1 MSYKL
6 NLSDQL
12 KIVIQSLI
20 LVIIVLAYVLPDRF
34 FKETETSIAKKIE
47 SELIN
52 DAKKIS
58 EIKVELQEILTVNGK
73 SAYQLRTIDYHK
85 KFGNR
90 FAFFLYENDSL
101 CLWTDNHI
109 PLPTKLLEMQDS
121 RFQKIGTYQ
130 VLTHHHKFLDFNI
143 VSIQIIMLDYP
154 WQNNYLNNHLA
165 DYFQVDT
172 KVKISKEN
180 GVSVRDI
187 KGEQLFS
194 VQIKD
199 HLSSRTG
206 GYDFFLFLSSLFLL
220 FNLLSLFLKQWKYE
234 NNLVKSIVFLLI
246 LLAWYLLHLF
256 LGLPSKLFLSDL
268 FSPGLYAF
276 NWVNNNLGNLFFLSL
291 ILFFGITYYVRNAKQ
306 KSYPLYYLLIFV
318 AFIFGFLYFIIFT
331 IRSLVLDSQIILDL
345 YQLASLDFYSYLAL
359 WIIFIL
365 QLSWVLITFRWVSHF
380 VKQEN
385 TEKYIWLAL
394 LFFGFIPLLFIKNFS
409 FLMWFIQLMGS
420 IGILLVFYL
429 QQKNSQRKLMEVI
442 TYLIFFTLITALV
455 LNDLNRKNERQFR
468 ETSAMNLEMEN
479 DPYLEAYFLSKVD
492 DIKQDS
498 SLLDLVYN
506 RNNETN
512 DDSVYQYIS
521 SKYFN
526 SYLGI
531 YNVNLIHCDDESLI
545 RIMPDNIETSCY
557 DYFSDRI
564 QLSKTVIKEGVF
576 YLVEG
581 DFQYRH
587 YIGRITLTT
596 DPMRQSCIFI
606 EFVSK
611 IKQQESGL
619 PAILEK
625 SHVFRSPLLRKY
637 SYAYFKDGDLVDWRG
652 TFDYRQKL
660 SDYHLISYHDSFFEK
675 DGFLHYVYSNR
686 PESVLM
692 ISLEKPGIL
701 QKLASFAFVFLF
713 YSLLTFVLYTF
724 FRTSSLQESFSN
736 FQGRLQYSM
745 IVLLLFSF
753 VLIGVSS
760 LYYIIYL
767 NKQKNAD
774 GLMEK
779 AHSVLIE
786 LEHKLSGMEEFN
798 DEDIVYVETLLSKFS
813 EVFFTDITLYSRNGK
828 LLASSR
834 PEVFKSELLARNM
847 NAQAYFQLYNLKN
860 SFYIQ
865 DEQIGKQKFLSAY
878 LPFRNQNNK
887 SVAYLNLPYFAKQYE
902 LEDEVSGFIVA
913 FLNIYLFLLFIA
925 IMITILISRYL
936 SRPLLIIKNK
946 ISSINLQED
955 IEKIDWNK
963 NDEIGELI
971 KEYNRM
977 VDELQESARKLAIS
991 QRESAWREMA
1001 QQIAH
1006 EIKNPLTP
1014 MKLNVQYLERA
1025 WDDGVEDY
1033 EERMKKITRALKEQ
1047 IDVLS
1052 EIAGQ
1057 FSTFAAIEKIKPEN
1071 LDIAPIL
1078 QSVIAVFKVNEEIKF
1093 ESQVFTNGQVVFIDK
1108 NQIIRVLNN
1117 IYKNAVQALS
1127 QQRNPVITSICKTEG
1142 DFIRIDISDNGIG
1155 IPEKEISRIFEPRF
1169 TTKSSGMGLGLS
1181 LVKKMLENANARI
1194 KVKSVEDMG
1203 STFSILIPI
1212 VRN

>member
-1 MSYKL
+1 MSLRL
-6 NLSDQL
+6 NFSDQR
-12 KIVIQSLI
+12 KIIIQLFV

-34 FKETETSIAKKIE
+34 LKETETSIAGKIE
-47 SELIN
+47 NQLMD
-52 DAKKIS
+52 DADKIS
-58 EIKVELQEILTVNGK
+58 EIALELQEILLINGK
-73 SAYQLRTIDYHK
+73 SAYQQRTIDYHEK
-85 KFGNR
+85 YGNK

-101 CLWTDNHI
+101 SLWTDNHI
-109 PLPTKLLEMQDS
+109 PLPTELSGIKDCK
-121 RFQKIGTYQ
+121 FQKFGTYQ
-130 VLTHHHKFLDFNI
+130 VLVHHHKFYHFDI
-143 VSIQIIMLDYP
+143 VSVQVIMLDYP
-154 WQNNYLNNHLA
+154 WQNNYLNDHLA
-165 DYFQVDT
+165 DYFQIDT
-172 KVKISKEN
+172 EVKISKEN
-180 GVSVRDI
+180 GVAI
-187 KGEQLFS
+187 KDQDGKALFGI
-194 VQIKD
+194 QIKD
-199 HLSSRTG
+199 QISSRTG
-206 GYDFFLFLSSLFLL
+206 GLDFFLFLTGLFLL
-220 FNLLSLFLKQWKYE
+220 FNLLSLSLKHWDLK
-234 NNLVKSIVFLLI
+234 NNLVKSVIFLLI
-246 LLAWYLLHLF
+246 FLAWYLSHLF

-276 NWVNNNLGNLFFLSL
+276 NWMNNNLGNLFFFSL
-291 ILFFGITYYVRNAKQ
+291 ILFFVITYYVRNADQ
-306 KSYPLYYLLIFV
+306 RSYALFYLYLFTAL
-318 AFIFGFLYFIIFT
+318 IFGFLYLIIFV
-331 IRSLVLDSQIILDL
+331 IRSLVHDSQIILDL

-365 QLSWVLITFRWVSHF
+365 QLSWILLTFRWMSHF
-380 VKQEN
+380 VNREN
-385 TEKYIWLAL
+385 AEKNLWLAIL
-394 LFFGFIPLLFIKNFS
+394 VFGFVPVFFNEGFS
-409 FLMWFIQLMGS
+409 FLMWFVQLMGS

-429 QQKNSQRKLMEVI
+429 QQKNPQRKLMEVI

-455 LNDLNRKNERQFR
+455 LNDLNRKNERKFR

-479 DPYLEAYFLSKVD
+479 DPYLESYFLSHVET
-492 DIKQDS
+492 IKQDTH
-498 SLLDLVYN
+498 LIKLVNN
-506 RNNETN
+506 RDIESN
-512 DDSVYQYIS
+512 DDSIYQYIS
-521 SKYFN
+521 NKYFD
-526 SYLGI
+526 SYLGV
-531 YNVNLIHCDDESLI
+531 YNINLIHCDENSLI
-545 RIMPDNIETSCY
+545 TVMPDNIETSCY

-564 QLSKTVIKEGVF
+564 RLSKTVIKENVF

-581 DFQYRH
+581 DFQYRN
-587 YIGRITLTT
+587 YIGRISLAK
-596 DPMRQSCIFI
+596 DSVYQSCIFI
-606 EFVSK
+606 EFVSRV
-611 IKQQESGL
+611 KQQESGL

-625 SHVFRSPLLRKY
+625 SHAFRSPLLRKY
-637 SYAYFKDGDLVDWRG
+637 SYAYFKEGDLVDWRG
-652 TFDYRQKL
+652 AFDYRQKL

-686 PESVLM
+686 PGSVLM
-692 ISLEKPGIL
+692 ISLKKPGIL
-701 QKLASFAFVFLF
+701 EKLASFAFVFLF

-724 FRTSSLQESFSN
+724 FRTSSLRESFSN

-745 IVLLLFSF
+745 IILLLFSF

-786 LEHKLSGMEEFN
+786 LEHKLSGMEDFN
-798 DEDIVYVETLLSKFS
+798 DDDILYVESLLVKFS
-813 EVFFTDITLYSRNGK
+813 EVFFTDITLYSRDGK

-847 NAQAYFQLYNLKN
+847 NALAYFQLYSLKN

-946 ISSINLQED
+946 ISSINLQQD

-971 KEYNRM
+971 REYNRM

-1033 EERMKKITRALKEQ
+1033 EERMKKITQALKEQ

-1057 FSTFAAIEKIKPEN
+1057 FGTFAAIEKIAPEN
-1071 LDIAPIL
+1071 IDLE
-1078 QSVIAVFKVNEEIKF
+1078 SVILSVTDVFKVNEEIKF
-1093 ESQVFTNGQVVFIDK
+1093 ENHISTDGNLVLIDK

-1117 IYKNAVQALS
+1117 IYKNAVQALN
-1127 QQRNPVITSICKTEG
+1127 QQPNPVITTICKTEN
-1142 DFIRIDISDNGIG
+1142 DHIRIDISDNGVG
-1155 IPEKEISRIFEPRF
+1155 ISEKEISRIFEPRF
-1169 TTKSSGMGLGLS
+1169 TTKSGGMGLGLS
-1181 LVKKMLENANARI
+1181 LVKKMLENADASISVN
-1194 KVKSVEDMG
+1194 SVEGVG
-1203 STFSILIPI
+1203 STFSLLIPI
-1212 VRN
+1212 IRN